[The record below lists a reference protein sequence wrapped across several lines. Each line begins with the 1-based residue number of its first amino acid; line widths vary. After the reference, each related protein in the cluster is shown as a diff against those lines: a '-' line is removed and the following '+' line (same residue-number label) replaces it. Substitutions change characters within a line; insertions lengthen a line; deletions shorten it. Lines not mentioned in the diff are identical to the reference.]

1 MKTIF
6 YFFISVSIIFA
17 SGLDQ
22 QTDDVQELES
32 LLHWFLENASDYDTH
47 VRFWDDHLIYTS
59 AAGERFGKNELLSG
73 LQQNQNQQN
82 QNLDTAA
89 YSGDRVQVR
98 LYGDTAVVAFRLIAE
113 LPHESALE
121 PADRMTFF
129 NTGTFIRNNGE
140 WRAVAWQATRIP
152 D

>member
-1 MKTIF
+1 MKTLF
-6 YFFISVSIIFA
+6 YLLISLSFLLQ
-17 SGLDQ
+17 SGIDQ
-22 QTDDVQELES
+22 QSDDVQELEA

-47 VRFWDDHLIYTS
+47 MRFWDDELIYTS
-59 AAGERFGKNELLSG
+59 AVGDRFGKNDILSG
-73 LQQNQNQQN
+73 LRQDQAQQNTNDN
-82 QNLDTAA
+82 AI

-98 LYGDTAVVAFRLIAE
+98 LYGDTAVVAFRLIADI
-113 LPHESALE
+113 PSESVSE

-129 NTGTFIRNNGE
+129 NTGTFLRNNGE